1 MFAHKSVHC
10 TFPPKLQ
17 LEALTQ
23 RAHSVPITFHRT
35 LHAFIPNTTREHLN
49 HPYITRVELIHGT
62 TLPVREHWEEV
73 VQKLA
78 AVGNIPLGPEHEEV
92 INLLSPTT
100 RFLRHLEKDLVPSH
114 FNFTVDSDRDHNFPH
129 SLTQT
134 VTHALRLGN
143 LEPLL
148 TPVTQILTISKERDP
163 NNDTPAPDPPA
174 PELLP
179 SQQLLHGESLERWL
193 EADLH
198 PDLVVLRPF
207 DSTGHILEKYK
218 RQREELEQE
227 EASQKKRTHKQYKC
241 KIRQW
246 EDNNP
251 APIISKCQLRPW
263 AVLQIPCRYL

>member
-1 MFAHKSVHC
+1 M
-10 TFPPKLQ
+10 
-17 LEALTQ
+17 
-23 RAHSVPITFHRT
+23 
-35 LHAFIPNTTREHLN
+35 TREHLN

-62 TLPVREHWEEV
+62 KLPVREHWEEV
-73 VQKLA
+73 VQELA

-92 INLLSPTT
+92 IDLLSPTT
-100 RFLRHLEKDLVPSH
+100 RFLRHLEEDLVPSH

-218 RQREELEQE
+218 RQRERNWSRRKLHKRRELISSTS
-227 EASQKKRTHKQYKC
+227 ARSANGKTIIPPPSLVNVNYALGQYYKSHADTFNFLSDLPYE
-241 KIRQW
+241 I
-246 EDNNP
+246 
-251 APIISKCQLRPW
+251 
-263 AVLQIPCRYL
+263 